1 MSEIENVDEPEV
13 SDVATAGS
21 NVRKDLN
28 EFQEKHATLVLT
40 TVKVNSLL
48 LSLFFFF
55 FNFKYFF
62 ILDSLCG
69 EIALCALCF
78 AARLLSLIDMN
89 YQCESFDE
97 SIRNHFRYDF
107 EGSYHKS

>member
-55 FNFKYFF
+55 S
-62 ILDSLCG
+62 ILNTFLYWIPYVGKLHCV
-69 EIALCALCF
+69 LF
-78 AARLLSLIDMN
+78 VLLHV
-89 YQCESFDE
+89 Y
-97 SIRNHFRYDF
+97 
-107 EGSYHKS
+107 